1 MSVHDRVLAH
11 LEAHSVPFERLEH
24 PAATTAEEAA
34 ALRGTDL
41 SIGGKAIVM
50 KADKRGFCVLA
61 LRGSDTIDN
70 RAFRKHLG
78 VRRYR
83 FATRDELDELTGLT
97 PGCIPPFGRPIFELP
112 LFADAALL
120 ANERI
125 AFTPG
130 THHASLVMAVADWR
144 VVAQP
149 EDCWAFAK
157 PAD

>member
-11 LEAHSVPFERLEH
+11 LDRHGLPYERLEH
-24 PAATTAEEAA
+24 PAATSAEQAA

-50 KADKRGFCVLA
+50 KLDKRGFCVLA
-61 LRGSDTIDN
+61 LRGSDSIDN

-83 FATRDELDELTGLT
+83 FATRDELAELTGLV
-97 PGCIPPFGRPIFELP
+97 PGCIPPFGRPIFDLP

-120 ANERI
+120 ANARI

-130 THHASLVMAVADWR
+130 THDASLVMALADWQR
-144 VVAQP
+144 AARP
-149 EDCWAFAK
+149 DDSWAFARS
-157 PAD
+157 AD